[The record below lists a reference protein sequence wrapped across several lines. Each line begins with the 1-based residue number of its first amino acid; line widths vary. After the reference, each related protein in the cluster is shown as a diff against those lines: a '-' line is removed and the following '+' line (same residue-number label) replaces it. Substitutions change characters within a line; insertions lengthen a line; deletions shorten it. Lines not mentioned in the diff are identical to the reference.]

1 VSSVTFLP
9 LADDDLLAAW
19 LRIAQDNPL
28 AADDYVDHVQQV
40 CVLIAENPGM
50 GVDRDDIKAVVR
62 SFPVQKHVIFCAP
75 IDQGIV
81 VLRVWPTAQN
91 PVRFML

>member
-1 VSSVTFLP
+1 MSAVTFLP

-19 LRIAQDNPL
+19 LYIAEDNPL

-50 GVDRDDIKAVVR
+50 GVDRDDIREGIR
-62 SFPVQKHVIFCAP
+62 SFPVENHVIFYAP

-81 VLRVWPTAQN
+81 VLRVWSAAQD
-91 PVRFML
+91 PARFMP